1 MPLKYPLHL
10 YDEAGR
16 MKPPLVVYLLLLFV
30 CRGLI
35 VLVISLSFREDS
47 EALLRLF
54 YPQPYHFYLSLIPIL
69 PALLALYLVSKRT
82 VLWGKERF
90 ALFRWLPV
98 LMFAALLVDSAIQV
112 YMLREINFR
121 FSINHGLSI
130 LVSFIG
136 VLYLSRSRYIKNLIK
151 DWRTP

>member
-1 MPLKYPLHL
+1 M
-10 YDEAGR
+10 
-16 MKPPLVVYLLLLFV
+16 
-30 CRGLI
+30 
-35 VLVISLSFREDS
+35 VISLSFREDS

-54 YPQPYHFYLSLIPIL
+54 YPQPYHFYLSLIPIF
-69 PALLALYLVSKRT
+69 PAFLALYLVSKRT

-90 ALFRWLPV
+90 ALFGWLPV
-98 LMFAALLVDSAIQV
+98 FMFAALLLDSAIQV

-121 FSINHGLSI
+121 FSINHGVSI

-136 VLYLSRSRYIKNLIK
+136 MLYLSRSRYIKNLIK